1 MWFKN
6 VRLYTVDLS
15 QFKDIFHDDAAMEET
30 ISKVAFKPCAA
41 QETATIG
48 FAPLFGK
55 DTPFHF
61 SCGEN
66 HYFKLIEEN
75 KLLCINSLN
84 SRKRVV
90 SELQR
95 RFKAVSIAFWDS
107 YLQMDE
113 RAQRVAL
120 MYVLLKT
127 YQLLFDILYHRAG
140 TQPRMACRT
149 LRYGGSGLCRYFQR
163 GLCH

>member
-6 VRLYTVDLS
+6 VRFYTVDLS

-75 KLLCINSLN
+75 KLLPASVVKEELSEIVEEKELELKRQLRKNDRCYRQASISGFLN
-84 SRKRVV
+84 
-90 SELQR
+90 Q
-95 RFKAVSIAFWDS
+95 
-107 YLQMDE
+107 
-113 RAQRVAL
+113 
-120 MYVLLKT
+120 T
-127 YQLLFDILYHRAG
+127 
-140 TQPRMACRT
+140 
-149 LRYGGSGLCRYFQR
+149 
-163 GLCH
+163 